1 MTRKIFILG
10 FLLLCLGVFGTA
22 SPGFAADRAN
32 GDVISQLQSQGWTI
46 VNDGVLKRELR
57 AGEVEYFVFG
67 VKGFT
72 WKLNDLKMQY
82 RRLEIAYR
90 ATPTAEIKAAIANH
104 RKEIGSTLRMIERAR
119 SAEQQGLADLP
130 KDSCQIN
137 FNYDASASYKT
148 NVQGVWAEGK
158 AGFSATCAGFTGEVY
173 AYALAETTVN
183 GGPYSKAV
191 TDGPRSGANVSAYA
205 YADAN
210 GVPPCHSYAYASMTS
225 SNLNPSSYS
234 KAAENFSCPAPATP
248 PSVTISSGPTTIDLR
263 TLTCKSV
270 TWTAAA
276 SGGSG
281 VYTSYT
287 WTIDGSVYATTTT
300 GSFTTTICRGWGGGF
315 TLGVTVKDSNNLP
328 GSASRWVSVFEPV
341 TTCGDPCLCA
351 ITSSDPSKVAQP
363 ICP

>member
-1 MTRKIFILG
+1 MTRKIFLLS
-10 FLLLCLGVFGTA
+10 FLVLCLGVCGLA
-22 SPGFAADRAN
+22 SPGFAADRSN
-32 GDVISQLQSQGWTI
+32 DDVISQLQSQGWTI

-67 VKGFT
+67 VKGFN

-90 ATPTAEIKAAIANH
+90 ATPTSELKAAIANH

-130 KDSCQIN
+130 KTSCTIN
-137 FNYDASASYKT
+137 FNYDGTASYKT
-148 NVQGVWAEGK
+148 TVAQGVWAEAK
-158 AGFSATCAGFTGEVY
+158 AGFSATCPGFTGEVY

-210 GVPPCHSYAYASMTS
+210 GVPPCHSYAYGSMTS
-225 SNLNPSSYS
+225 SNLYPSSYS
-234 KAAENFSCPAPATP
+234 KAADNTLCPTIITP
-248 PSVTISSGPTTIDLR
+248 LSVSISSGPTSIDLR

-270 TWTAAA
+270 TWGATA
-276 SGGSG
+276 SGGNG
-281 VYTSYT
+281 VYTFT
-287 WTIDGSVYATTTT
+287 WTIDGAVYATTTAA
-300 GSFTTTICRGWGGGF
+300 SFTTTICRGWGGGF
-315 TLGVTVKDSNNLP
+315 TLGVTVKDSANTTP
-328 GSASRWVSVFEPV
+328 ASTSRWVSVLEP
-341 TTCGDPCLCA
+341 TCTDACICQLVSAKA
-351 ITSSDPSKVAQP
+351 IQP